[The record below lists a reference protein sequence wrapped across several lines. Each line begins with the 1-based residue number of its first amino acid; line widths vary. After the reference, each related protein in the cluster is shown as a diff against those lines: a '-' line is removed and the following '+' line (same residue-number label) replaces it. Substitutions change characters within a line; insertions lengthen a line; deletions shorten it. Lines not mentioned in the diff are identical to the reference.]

1 MDMFNWENHAAKPA
15 PLVAFGRRRL
25 YLTRCRYFHF
35 YESLDGIRDRWAIDQ
50 MRDDQS
56 DGMEVGS
63 INLTPR
69 VVTTTHI
76 GFQYRSFSR
85 KVSEV
90 CNFVRGNAYNL
101 VMIVGGRQPLHESAV
116 FQGSL
121 KFEAEFL

>member
-1 MDMFNWENHAAKPA
+1 
-15 PLVAFGRRRL
+15 
-25 YLTRCRYFHF
+25 
-35 YESLDGIRDRWAIDQ
+35 
-50 MRDDQS
+50 MRDDQN

-76 GFQYRSFSR
+76 GFQYRRFSR